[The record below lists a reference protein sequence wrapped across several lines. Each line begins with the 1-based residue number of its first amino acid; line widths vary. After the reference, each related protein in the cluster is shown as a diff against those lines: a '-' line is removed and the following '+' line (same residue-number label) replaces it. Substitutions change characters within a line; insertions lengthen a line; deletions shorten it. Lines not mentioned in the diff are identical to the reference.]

1 MALDA
6 RKDILWRIYL
16 LYVFICIFGF
26 AIVFRIVKLQ
36 FVEGD
41 MWKEKSKSLT
51 TSYVNIDASRGSV
64 YSSDGS
70 LLATSVPIYEIRMD
84 VNADPLTD
92 KVFNDNIDSLSI
104 CLANMFKDKS
114 ANQY

>member
-1 MALDA
+1 
-6 RKDILWRIYL
+6 
-16 LYVFICIFGF
+16 
-26 AIVFRIVKLQ
+26 
-36 FVEGD
+36 

-92 KVFNDNIDSLSI
+92 KVFNDNIDSL
-104 CLANMFKDKS
+104 F
-114 ANQY
+114 